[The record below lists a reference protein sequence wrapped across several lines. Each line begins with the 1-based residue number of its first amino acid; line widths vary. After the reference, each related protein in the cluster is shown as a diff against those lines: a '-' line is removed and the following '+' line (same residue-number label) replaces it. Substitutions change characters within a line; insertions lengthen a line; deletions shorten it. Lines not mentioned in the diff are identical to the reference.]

1 VEKMVQLRWTEPGF
15 FDNAEDEVAL
25 LHGIARY
32 HASVYTLDMFS
43 NALMG
48 FIVF

>member
-1 VEKMVQLRWTEPGF
+1 MGQLRWTEPGF

-32 HASVYTLDMFS
+32 HAFVPVPHWFASTLTELAVS
-43 NALMG
+43 LTL
-48 FIVF
+48 